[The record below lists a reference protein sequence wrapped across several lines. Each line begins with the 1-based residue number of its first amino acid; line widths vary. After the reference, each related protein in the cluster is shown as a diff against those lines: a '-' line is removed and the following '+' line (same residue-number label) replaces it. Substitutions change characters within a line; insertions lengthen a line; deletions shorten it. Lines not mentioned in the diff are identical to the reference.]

1 MHLAENQK
9 PMTGTENNIGV
20 LIADSQF
27 LITESLKLIL
37 QHDGRFYVSNV
48 VIEKKELASELARQY
63 ISLLITDPSFIDL
76 SGLSE
81 LKEIISDYPQLRI
94 LVMTNGLTRGEML
107 ELNNLGINNI
117 ILKTTEREEFF
128 EALTATLKGKKFY
141 SNELLDLLFEPTDK
155 KWPGEETGQLT
166 NSEMDIVRLIA
177 EGLTTKEIALRK
189 YISIHTVITHR
200 KNIFRK
206 LGVSSVSE
214 LIMYAIKSGWINL
227 IEYHI

>member
-1 MHLAENQK
+1 
-9 PMTGTENNIGV
+9 MTNTENNIGV
-20 LIADSQF
+20 IIADSQF
-27 LITESLKLIL
+27 LITESLNLIL
-37 QHDGRFYVSNV
+37 QKDSRFYVSKV
-48 VIEKKELASELARQY
+48 VIEKKELASELAGNY

-81 LKEIISDYPQLRI
+81 LKDIIANYPHLRI
-94 LVMTNGLTRGEML
+94 LVMTNGLTRSEML
-107 ELNNLGINNI
+107 ELNNLGINDI
-117 ILKTTEREEFF
+117 ILKTTGKEEFF
-128 EALTATLKGKKFY
+128 EAITATLKGRKFY
-141 SNELLDLLFEPTDK
+141 SNELLDLLFEPNDK
-155 KWPGEETGQLT
+155 KSYGEETGQLT
-166 NSEMDIVRLIA
+166 NSEMEIVRLIA